1 MTTSKNKCNTLFGRI
16 GKSADEN
23 AFEWVEFVRMIG
35 QSNTDNKIQIP
46 AHHIS
51 IFKVGKIA

>member
-35 QSNTDNKIQIP
+35 QSNTDNQNPNTITS
-46 AHHIS
+46 HIN
-51 IFKVGKIA
+51 F